1 MHIVNLY
8 YKHLFSRFWNAER
21 RYYLP
26 DLQQHVRKCHSNLHG
41 DYTVV
46 YQSLLQFTED
56 TE

>member
-21 RYYLP
+21 RYYLS
-26 DLQQHVRKCHSNLHG
+26 DIQQHVRKCHSDLHG
-41 DYTVV
+41 DYTMV
-46 YQSLLQFTED
+46 YQSLFQFTED